1 MSNKILKEIKE
12 RIMHKHQGDEQQLA
26 VIFSD
31 AQIMMVEAPAG
42 YGKTN
47 TMVSKIAYMLA
58 TQQIPNPKRLLALTF
73 SVNAAYKIKK
83 DVLQKVPELLK
94 NTGLNVD
101 ISSKIFVSNYHG
113 FCRNILKKYGYKLHE
128 SLFDIDKLQTVDF
141 TDYNIKKSMKSTG
154 ISDETIEILISC
166 DSNVKYSPE
175 KILECNFDFNQ
186 YNELIISELLTEGI
200 ISYNSILTL
209 VIKLFNDYPSILRFY
224 QKYFVCMIVDE
235 YQDTN
240 ALAYKLIGYLIN
252 DKIKTIFLG
261 DSLQRIFGFIGAVPN
276 LFSITQQDYNL
287 TKIQLNANYR
297 FASNPK
303 MLQLEADIRKNA
315 ENPLLPSVDFAA
327 TIERHVF
334 PDQKMEAFR
343 IVRKSIAL
351 INENPLLKIAIL
363 VNKRSKNIDCIIKE
377 YEDKNIPYFYGLFT
391 DQDARYIE
399 FHRVSL
405 HEFVELF
412 KEKDLI
418 SKKIKISH
426 INKIKDVYDGKIDS
440 QVMALI
446 DLLEIF
452 WNKIFTEFSFLSD
465 EEKVSLIKDV
475 FAHNGLK
482 QYIEFV
488 NANIIISTVHAAKG
502 LEWDYVILP
511 DMEQDLFPSDKG
523 LCKTC
528 QCKNDCNLI
537 VTEDNQQEFLREL
550 SVFYVAVTRARKQVY
565 FTASE
570 KQITPYAERSKN
582 ISCLLKKRN

>member
-1 MSNKILKEIKE
+1 MSNQILKEIEE

-31 AQIMMVEAPAG
+31 AQIIMVEAPAG

-128 SLFDIDKLQTVDF
+128 SLINIDKLQSVNF
-141 TDYNIKKSMKSTG
+141 TDDINKNIQLIKLPDEHKK
-154 ISDETIEILISC
+154 ILMNN
-166 DSNVKYSPE
+166 DSIFRDNPE
-175 KILECNFDFNQ
+175 KVLETNFNFNQ
-186 YNELIISELLTEGI
+186 YNELIISELLTKGI
-200 ISYNSILTL
+200 ISYNSIITL
-209 VIKLFNDYPSILRFY
+209 VIKLFDDYPKILRFY
-224 QKYFVCMIVDE
+224 QKYFVCMILDE

-252 DKIKTIFLG
+252 DKIKTVFLG
-261 DSLQRIFGFIGAVPN
+261 DSLQKIFGFLGAVPN
-276 LFSITQQDYNL
+276 LFSITEQDYTL
-287 TKIQLNANYR
+287 TKIQLNKNYR
-297 FASNPK
+297 FASNPT
-303 MLQLEADIRKNA
+303 MLQLDADIRKNA

-327 TIERHVF
+327 TIKCHIF
-334 PDQKMEAFR
+334 PDQKTEAFR
-343 IVRKSIAL
+343 IVKKSIAM
-351 INENPLLKIAIL
+351 INEDPLLKIAIL

-405 HEFVELF
+405 HEFVELI

-426 INKIKDVYDGKIDS
+426 INKIKNVYDGKINS
-440 QVMALI
+440 LVSALI

-452 WNKIFTEFSFLSD
+452 WNKVFTEFSFLSD
-465 EEKVSLIKDV
+465 EEKISLIKDV
-475 FAHNGLK
+475 FTHNGLK

-488 NANIIISTVHAAKG
+488 NTNIIISTVHAAKG

-511 DMEQDLFPSDKG
+511 DMEQDLFPSYMG
-523 LCKTC
+523 FCKTC
-528 QCKNDCNLI
+528 QCKVDCNLI
-537 VTEDNQQEFLREL
+537 VTEDNKQEFLREL

-570 KQITPYAERSKN
+570 KQITPYDERSKN